1 MKIAGIIAEYDPF
14 HNGHAYQ
21 IARTKDMGAEAVV
34 VVLGGEFTQ
43 RGEPAWCSKY
53 TRAKAALLCGAD
65 LVLEMPVHYAVASA
79 EKFAEGGI
87 SVLDALGCVDML
99 SFGSE
104 SGDAEKIMEF
114 AKLFEREDF
123 IDEYKKAL
131 SEGISSAAARQKAA
145 EKLAPELASVAANP
159 NDTLG
164 AEYCKWLLR
173 LNSKIKPSTVK
184 RYGAGH
190 GETAVLK
197 SGIASATYL
206 RSFDEPEDIFPFVP
220 YKCYEL
226 LAQDYRDGKLP
237 FSEKKI
243 EPAVLAVLRMMSEE
257 DFAKVPDC
265 GSEGL
270 YYRVFDAV
278 QEATNLDEL
287 YLSIKTKRYAM
298 SRVKR
303 IVAGAFLGLDSA
315 VLKDAKLPYIRVLGM
330 NETGAAVLKEA
341 KASGCE
347 LPIGSSLSDLSKTSE
362 TAKLLRNLKTRPK
375 IFGSW
380 VFRNPENAVWLTRRK
395 LLKNKKNGTVK
406 TVPYNK
412 CYNIK
417 GTLPGAFF
425 VLIKVLFSKD
435 REGCNIHIPQR
446 LRHRKEQILPPVRP
460 RVQDILSGSPFW
472 FQEGSIQY
480 GVPEA

>member
-21 IARTKDMGAEAVV
+21 IARTKDAGADAVV

-65 LVLEMPVHYAVASA
+65 LVLEMPLPYAVASA

-87 SVLDALGCVDML
+87 SVLDALKCVDVL

-104 SGDAEKIMEF
+104 SGDAGKIMEF

-123 IDEYKKAL
+123 IEEYKKAL
-131 SEGISSAAARQKAA
+131 SEGISSAAAREKAA
-145 EKLAPELASVAANP
+145 EKLAPELSSVAANP

-190 GETAVLK
+190 GEAAVLK
-197 SGIASATYL
+197 SGMASATYL
-206 RSFDEPEDIFPFVP
+206 RTFEEPEDIFPFVP

-226 LAQDYRDGKLP
+226 LAKDYREGKLP

-243 EPAVLAVLRMMSEE
+243 EPAVLAVLRMMGEE

-270 YYRVFDAV
+270 YHRVFDAV

-303 IVAGAFLGLDSA
+303 IVAGAFLGLDSS

-341 KASGCE
+341 KAAGCE
-347 LPIGSSLSDLSKTSE
+347 LPISASLADLEKTSE
-362 TAKLLRNLKTRPK
+362 TAKLFAALENKAENLWQLGLPK
-375 IFGSW
+375 PG
-380 VFRNPENAVWLTRRK
+380 
-395 LLKNKKNGTVK
+395 
-406 TVPYNK
+406 K
-412 CYNIK
+412 CGLAYTTKIIK
-417 GTLPGAFF
+417 
-425 VLIKVLFSKD
+425 
-435 REGCNIHIPQR
+435 E
-446 LRHRKEQILPPVRP
+446 
-460 RVQDILSGSPFW
+460 
-472 FQEGSIQY
+472 
-480 GVPEA
+480 

>member
-21 IARTKDMGAEAVV
+21 IRKTREAGAEAIV

-65 LVLEMPVHYAVASA
+65 LVLEMPVPYAVASA

-87 SVLDALGCVDML
+87 SVLDALGCVVVL

-104 SGDAEKIMEF
+104 SGDAEKIMDF

-123 IDEYKKAL
+123 IEEYKKSL
-131 SEGISSAAARQKAA
+131 SEGVSSASAREIAAK
-145 EKLAPELASVAANP
+145 KLAPELASVAANP

-173 LNSKIKPSTVK
+173 LGSKIKPETVK

-190 GETAVLK
+190 GEAAVLK
-197 SGIASATYL
+197 SGMASATYL
-206 RSFDEPEDIFPFVP
+206 RTFSEPEDIFPFVP

-226 LAQDYRDGKLP
+226 LAQDFREGKLP

-243 EPAVLAVLRMMSEE
+243 EPAVLAVLRTMDE
-257 DFAKVPDC
+257 DDFKKVPDC
-265 GSEGL
+265 AAEGL
-270 YYRVFDAV
+270 YHRVFDAV
-278 QEATNLDEL
+278 QEATCLEEL

-303 IVAGAFLGLDSA
+303 IVAGAFLGLDSS
-315 VLKDAKLPYIRVLGM
+315 VLKEAKLPYIRVLGM

-341 KASGCE
+341 KTAGCALPVSAS
-347 LPIGSSLSDLSKTSE
+347 LADLEKTSE
-362 TAKLLRNLKTRPK
+362 TAAVFAKLESKAENLWQLGVPK
-375 IFGSW
+375 PG
-380 VFRNPENAVWLTRRK
+380 
-395 LLKNKKNGTVK
+395 
-406 TVPYNK
+406 K
-412 CYNIK
+412 CGIAYTTKI
-417 GTLPGAFF
+417 
-425 VLIKVLFSKD
+425 IKV
-435 REGCNIHIPQR
+435 
-446 LRHRKEQILPPVRP
+446 
-460 RVQDILSGSPFW
+460 
-472 FQEGSIQY
+472 
-480 GVPEA
+480 

>member
-21 IARTKDMGAEAVV
+21 IKKTREAGAEAIV

-65 LVLEMPVHYAVASA
+65 LVLEMPVPYAVGSA

-87 SVLDALGCVDML
+87 SVLDALCCVDVL

-104 SGDAEKIMEF
+104 SGDSEKIMEF
-114 AKLFEREDF
+114 ARLFEREDF
-123 IDEYKKAL
+123 IEEYKKAL
-131 SEGISSAAARQKAA
+131 FEGVSSASAREIAAK
-145 EKLAPELASVAANP
+145 KLAPELACVAANP

-190 GETAVLK
+190 GEAAVLK
-197 SGIASATYL
+197 SGMASATYL
-206 RSFDEPEDIFPFVP
+206 RTFSEPEDIFPFVP

-226 LAQDYRDGKLP
+226 LAQDFREGKLP

-243 EPAVLAVLRMMSEE
+243 EPAVLAVLRTMDE
-257 DFAKVPDC
+257 DDFKKTPDC
-265 GSEGL
+265 AAEGL
-270 YYRVFDAV
+270 YHRVFDCV
-278 QEATNLDEL
+278 QEATSLDEL

-303 IVAGAFLGLDSA
+303 IVAGAFLGLDSS
-315 VLKDAKLPYIRVLGM
+315 VLKEAKLPYIRVLGM

-341 KASGCE
+341 KTAGCR
-347 LPIGSSLSDLSKTSE
+347 LPISASLADLEKTSE
-362 TAKLLRNLKTRPK
+362 TAALFAKLESKAENL
-375 IFGSW
+375 W
-380 VFRNPENAVWLTRRK
+380 QL
-395 LLKNKKNGTVK
+395 
-406 TVPYNK
+406 
-412 CYNIK
+412 
-417 GTLPGAFF
+417 
-425 VLIKVLFSKD
+425 
-435 REGCNIHIPQR
+435 
-446 LRHRKEQILPPVRP
+446 
-460 RVQDILSGSPFW
+460 
-472 FQEGSIQY
+472 
-480 GVPEA
+480 GVPKPGKCGIAYTTKIIKI

>member
-21 IARTKDMGAEAVV
+21 IKKTREAGADAIV

-65 LVLEMPVHYAVASA
+65 LVLEMPVPYAVGSA

-87 SVLDALGCVDML
+87 SVLDALGCVDVL

-104 SGDAEKIMEF
+104 SGDSEKIMEF
-114 AKLFEREDF
+114 ARLFEREDF
-123 IDEYKKAL
+123 LEEYKKAL
-131 SEGISSAAARQKAA
+131 SEGVSSAAARQIAA
-145 EKLAPELASVAANP
+145 EKLAPELSSVAANP

-190 GETAVLK
+190 GEAAVLK
-197 SGIASATYL
+197 SGMASATYL
-206 RSFDEPEDIFPFVP
+206 RTFSEPEDIFPFVP

-226 LAQDYRDGKLP
+226 LAKDFREGKLP

-243 EPAVLAVLRMMSEE
+243 EPAVLAILRTMSEN
-257 DFAKVPDC
+257 DFEKIPDC
-265 GSEGL
+265 AAEGL
-270 YYRVFDAV
+270 YHRVFDAV
-278 QEATNLDEL
+278 QEATSLDEL

-303 IVAGAFLGLDSA
+303 IVAGAFLGLDSS
-315 VLKDAKLPYIRVLGM
+315 VLKEAKLPYIRVLGM

-341 KASGCE
+341 KAAGCR
-347 LPIGSSLSDLSKTSE
+347 LPVSASLADLEKTSE
-362 TAKLLRNLKTRPK
+362 TAALFAKLETKAENLWQLGLPK
-375 IFGSW
+375 PG
-380 VFRNPENAVWLTRRK
+380 
-395 LLKNKKNGTVK
+395 
-406 TVPYNK
+406 K
-412 CYNIK
+412 CGIAYTTKIIK
-417 GTLPGAFF
+417 M
-425 VLIKVLFSKD
+425 
-435 REGCNIHIPQR
+435 
-446 LRHRKEQILPPVRP
+446 
-460 RVQDILSGSPFW
+460 
-472 FQEGSIQY
+472 
-480 GVPEA
+480 

>member
-21 IARTKDMGAEAVV
+21 IKKTREAGADAIV

-65 LVLEMPVHYAVASA
+65 LVLEMPVPYAVGSA

-87 SVLDALGCVDML
+87 SVLDALGCVDVL

-104 SGDAEKIMEF
+104 SGDSEKIMNF
-114 AKLFEREDF
+114 ARLFEREDF
-123 IDEYKKAL
+123 IEEYKKAL
-131 SEGISSAAARQKAA
+131 SEGVSSAAARQIAA
-145 EKLAPELASVAANP
+145 EKLAPELSSVASNP

-190 GETAVLK
+190 GEAAVLK
-197 SGIASATYL
+197 SGMASATYL
-206 RSFDEPEDIFPFVP
+206 RTFSEPEDIFPFVP

-226 LAQDYRDGKLP
+226 LARDFREGKLP
-237 FSEKKI
+237 FSDKKI
-243 EPAVLAVLRMMSEE
+243 EPAVLAVLRTMSEN
-257 DFAKVPDC
+257 DFEKIPDC
-265 GSEGL
+265 AAEGL
-270 YYRVFDAV
+270 YHRVFDAV
-278 QEATNLDEL
+278 QEATSLDEL

-303 IVAGAFLGLDSA
+303 IVAGAFLGLDSS
-315 VLKDAKLPYIRVLGM
+315 VLKEAKLPYIRVLGM

-341 KASGCE
+341 KAAGCR
-347 LPIGSSLSDLSKTSE
+347 LPVSASLADLEKTSE
-362 TAKLLRNLKTRPK
+362 TAALFAKLETKAENLWQLGLPK
-375 IFGSW
+375 PG
-380 VFRNPENAVWLTRRK
+380 
-395 LLKNKKNGTVK
+395 
-406 TVPYNK
+406 K
-412 CYNIK
+412 CGIAYTTKI
-417 GTLPGAFF
+417 
-425 VLIKVLFSKD
+425 IKV
-435 REGCNIHIPQR
+435 
-446 LRHRKEQILPPVRP
+446 
-460 RVQDILSGSPFW
+460 
-472 FQEGSIQY
+472 
-480 GVPEA
+480 

>member
-21 IARTKDMGAEAVV
+21 IKKTREAGAEAIV

-65 LVLEMPVHYAVASA
+65 LVLEMPVPYAVGSA

-87 SVLDALGCVDML
+87 SVLDALGCVDVL

-104 SGDAEKIMEF
+104 SGDSEKIMDF
-114 AKLFEREDF
+114 ARLFEREDF
-123 IDEYKKAL
+123 IEEYKKAL
-131 SEGISSAAARQKAA
+131 SEGVSSAAARQIAA
-145 EKLAPELASVAANP
+145 EKLAPELSPVASNP

-190 GETAVLK
+190 GEAAVLK
-197 SGIASATYL
+197 SGMASATYL
-206 RSFDEPEDIFPFVP
+206 RTFSEPEDIFPFVP

-226 LAQDYRDGKLP
+226 LAKDFREGKLP

-243 EPAVLAVLRMMSEE
+243 EPAVLAVLRTLSEN
-257 DFAKVPDC
+257 DFEKIPDC
-265 GSEGL
+265 AAEGL
-270 YYRVFDAV
+270 YHRVFDAV
-278 QEATNLDEL
+278 QEATSLDEL

-303 IVAGAFLGLDSA
+303 IVAGAFLGLDSS
-315 VLKDAKLPYIRVLGM
+315 VLKEAKLPYIRVLGM
-330 NETGAAVLKEA
+330 NETGAAVLKES
-341 KASGCE
+341 KAAGCK
-347 LPIGSSLSDLSKTSE
+347 LPISASLADLEKTSE
-362 TAKLLRNLKTRPK
+362 TAALFAKLETKAENLWQLGLPK
-375 IFGSW
+375 PG
-380 VFRNPENAVWLTRRK
+380 
-395 LLKNKKNGTVK
+395 
-406 TVPYNK
+406 K
-412 CYNIK
+412 CGIAYTTKIIK
-417 GTLPGAFF
+417 
-425 VLIKVLFSKD
+425 I
-435 REGCNIHIPQR
+435 
-446 LRHRKEQILPPVRP
+446 
-460 RVQDILSGSPFW
+460 
-472 FQEGSIQY
+472 
-480 GVPEA
+480 

>member
-1 MKIAGIIAEYDPF
+1 MKIAGIISEYDPF

-21 IARTKDMGAEAVV
+21 IAKTREAGAEAVA

-65 LVLEMPVHYAVASA
+65 LVLELPVPYAVGSA

-87 SVLDALGCVDML
+87 SILDSLGCVDVL

-104 SGDAEKIMEF
+104 SGDAGKILEF

-123 IDEYKKAL
+123 IEEYKNAL
-131 SEGISSAAARQKAA
+131 SQGISSAFARQKAA
-145 EKLAPELASVAANP
+145 EKLAPELVSVAANP

-173 LNSKIKPSTVK
+173 FNSKIKPSTVK

-190 GETAVLK
+190 GEATVLK
-197 SGIASATYL
+197 SGMASATYL

-226 LAQDYRDGKLP
+226 LAQDYREGKLP

-243 EPAVLAVLRMMSEE
+243 EPAVLAVLRMMGEE
-257 DFAKVPDC
+257 DFEKVPDC
-265 GSEGL
+265 AAEGL
-270 YYRVFDAV
+270 YHRVFDAV

-303 IVAGAFLGLDSA
+303 IVAGAFLGLDYA
-315 VLKDAKLPYIRVLGM
+315 VLKEAKLPYIRVLGM

-341 KASGCE
+341 KAAGCT
-347 LPIGSSLSDLSKTSE
+347 LPISSSLADLAKTSE
-362 TAKLLRNLKTRPK
+362 TAEYFANLESKAENLWQLGLPKPGKCGIAYTNKIIKL
-375 IFGSW
+375 
-380 VFRNPENAVWLTRRK
+380 
-395 LLKNKKNGTVK
+395 
-406 TVPYNK
+406 
-412 CYNIK
+412 
-417 GTLPGAFF
+417 
-425 VLIKVLFSKD
+425 
-435 REGCNIHIPQR
+435 
-446 LRHRKEQILPPVRP
+446 
-460 RVQDILSGSPFW
+460 
-472 FQEGSIQY
+472 
-480 GVPEA
+480 

>member
-21 IARTKDMGAEAVV
+21 IAKTRESGAEAIV

-53 TRAKAALLCGAD
+53 TRAEAALKCGAD
-65 LVLEMPVHYAVASA
+65 LVLELPVPYAVGSA

-87 SVLDALGCVDML
+87 SVLDALGCVDVL

-104 SGDAEKIMEF
+104 SGDAEKIMDF
-114 AKLFEREDF
+114 ARLFEREDF
-123 IDEYKKAL
+123 IEEYKKAL
-131 SEGISSAAARQKAA
+131 SEGVSSAFARQKAA
-145 EKLAPELASVAANP
+145 EKIAPELSSVAANP

-190 GETAVLK
+190 GEAAVLK

-206 RSFDEPEDIFPFVP
+206 RTFDEPEDIFPFVP

-226 LAQDYRDGKLP
+226 LARDYREGKLP
-237 FSEKKI
+237 FNEKKI
-243 EPAVLAVLRMMSEE
+243 EPAVLAVLRMMGEE
-257 DFAKVPDC
+257 DFEKVPDC
-265 GSEGL
+265 AAEGL
-270 YYRVFDAV
+270 YHRVFDCV

-287 YLSIKTKRYAM
+287 YLLIKTKRYAM

-315 VLKDAKLPYIRVLGM
+315 VLKEARLPYIRVLGM

-341 KASGCE
+341 KTSGCS
-347 LPIGSSLSDLSKTSE
+347 LPISASLADLSKTSE
-362 TAKLLRNLKTRPK
+362 TAKLFAELENKAENLWQLGLPK
-375 IFGSW
+375 PGKCGI
-380 VFRNPENAVWLTRRK
+380 AYTTKIIK
-395 LLKNKKNGTVK
+395 L
-406 TVPYNK
+406 
-412 CYNIK
+412 
-417 GTLPGAFF
+417 
-425 VLIKVLFSKD
+425 
-435 REGCNIHIPQR
+435 
-446 LRHRKEQILPPVRP
+446 
-460 RVQDILSGSPFW
+460 
-472 FQEGSIQY
+472 
-480 GVPEA
+480 